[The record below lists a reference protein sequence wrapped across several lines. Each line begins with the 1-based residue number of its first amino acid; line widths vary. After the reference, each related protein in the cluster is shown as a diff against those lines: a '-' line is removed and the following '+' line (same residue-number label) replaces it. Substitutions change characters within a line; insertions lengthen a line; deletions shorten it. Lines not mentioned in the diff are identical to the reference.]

1 MDDLISKSKLI
12 EDLKTHFD
20 ALYREDGEL
29 LASDHIC
36 NSEDVNDLIELVNEQ
51 PTVNTWTSVKDRL
64 PEDDERY
71 EDRKVIDVLVSTD
84 RGIVTK
90 VQRISNKGYWYWGR
104 IFSNIIA
111 WMPLPNKYISEE

>member
-51 PTVNTWTSVKDRL
+51 PTVNTWTSVKKSL
-64 PEDDERY
+64 PPEPRIGEDGYIVQKKNVCEPFSAYWDGERWTDSNCDPIDE
-71 EDRKVIDVLVSTD
+71 VL
-84 RGIVTK
+84 
-90 VQRISNKGYWYWGR
+90 
-104 IFSNIIA
+104 A